1 MEYNLNMGVGR
12 TSLTLKDSS
21 CLLGIHSS
29 GEGEVSTVSAGH
41 GQGWGH
47 FLGIRM
53 VKEWFVGLVW
63 GSVHWLGWE
72 YTGNILG
79 ILACLSVKGSGGV
92 TLPGR
97 GTRGSALGGEQPKDD
112 LGGLQP
118 Q

>member
-1 MEYNLNMGVGR
+1 MLGTGRAGV
-12 TSLTLKDSS
+12 TSWALEWSRDGLWDWFGVLCT
-21 CLLGIHSS
+21 
-29 GEGEVSTVSAGH
+29 
-41 GQGWGH
+41 GWA
-47 FLGIRM
+47 
-53 VKEWFVGLVW
+53 
-63 GSVHWLGWE
+63 
-72 YTGNILG
+72 GNILG